1 MNNDFENKYKNW
13 HTYWSYLKSAI
24 RISGCVTVMWMVPFG
39 EMINCLAF
47 SFFLA
52 ELIGILE
59 EKF

>member
-1 MNNDFENKYKNW
+1 MYFFKFNPF
-13 HTYWSYLKSAI
+13 L
-24 RISGCVTVMWMVPFG
+24 CVTVMWMVPFG
-39 EMINCLAF
+39 DMLNCLAF